1 MLVKICGVSREEDAM
16 NAIKHGADAIGFV
29 MGGLVLP
36 LEVEPHAQTV
46 REIIKK
52 FPKNVDSFL
61 VTHLTNIE
69 DILALSN
76 YINSTG
82 IQISEDIDIN
92 ELKKIRKLTKKKI
105 IKTVVVKDE
114 SSFDKLKQVEP
125 YCDFILLDTR
135 FKGYTGGT
143 GLTSDWDLSRKMV
156 EIAKKPVYLAGG
168 LTPDNVLEAIKKVR
182 PQGVDV
188 STGVGTYS
196 KDYPKK
202 DKKDERKIKKFI
214 EISKENE

>member
-1 MLVKICGVSREEDAM
+1 MLVKICGISNEVDAM
-16 NAIKHGADAIGFV
+16 NAIKHGTDAVGFV

-46 REIIKK
+46 KEIIKR

-61 VTHLTNIE
+61 VTHLTNIN
-69 DILALSN
+69 DILALSE

-82 IQISEDIDIN
+82 IQISEDIDIG

-114 SSFDKLKQVEP
+114 TSLDKLKQVEP

-143 GLTSDWDLSRKMV
+143 GMTSNWALSKKMV
-156 EIAKKPVYLAGG
+156 EAATKPVYLAGG
-168 LTPDNVLEAIKKVR
+168 LTPENVLDAIKKVK

-196 KDYPKK
+196 QTYPKK
-202 DKKDERKIKKFI
+202 DHKDENKIKLFI
-214 EISKENE
+214 ERAKGKK